1 MRSKLGVPTAPP
13 DTVAPA
19 PQRLHNTTVA
29 RILGG
34 FSFIRLKTP
43 REGFQRQDQQLGA
56 VRKDYQLMEL
66 ERVYMMG
73 LEQQAVFNG
82 QLLHFVVFG
91 GHGSGNLHIW

>member
-13 DTVAPA
+13 ATINPP
-19 PQRLHNTTVA
+19 PQRLHTTIRA
-29 RILGG
+29 RLLGG

-56 VRKDYQLMEL
+56 VRKGYQLMEL
-66 ERVYMMG
+66 EKVYMMG

-82 QLLHFVVFG
+82 QLLHFIVFG
-91 GHGSGNLHIW
+91 GHGSGSLHN